1 MLLVENHGVAAD
13 AVSPLDATTPPQ
25 AYVWDCFNVA
35 QTFAAAFEAHEVA
48 LSTGFLPDE
57 ATTLSLAL
65 AELAG
70 HAVKYAQGGVASVF
84 FNSDGWRLEVCDAG
98 PGMAKPPELKSG
110 PRHASVRLH
119 ARPQG
124 GSLVVAQYQ
133 RTASA

>member
-13 AVSPLDATTPPQ
+13 TVSQLDTTPPQ
-25 AYVWDCFNVA
+25 AHVWDCFNVA

-70 HAVKYAQGGVASVF
+70 HAVKHAKGSVASVF
-84 FNSDGWRLEVCDAG
+84 FSSDGWRLEVCDAG
-98 PGMAKPPELKSG
+98 PGMVTPPQLKNG
-110 PRHASVRLH
+110 PRQTTVRLH

-124 GSLVVAQYQ
+124 GSLVVAQYE